1 MIYNTFDFEPQIHY
15 VVEQK
20 AVTQGIKMS
29 KGVEW
34 VFVTKQETIVLPKV
48 KLIVVGVPVIII
60 VRYSEPM
67 LNQHSGS
74 IVKRDPRDW
83 DKGIHNVNKVPR
95 PNPPCCTYCHQI
107 GHQINECP
115 FIEDNVK

>member
-1 MIYNTFDFEPQIHY
+1 
-15 VVEQK
+15 
-20 AVTQGIKMS
+20 MS

-67 LNQHSGS
+67 LN
-74 IVKRDPRDW
+74 
-83 DKGIHNVNKVPR
+83 
-95 PNPPCCTYCHQI
+95 
-107 GHQINECP
+107 
-115 FIEDNVK
+115 